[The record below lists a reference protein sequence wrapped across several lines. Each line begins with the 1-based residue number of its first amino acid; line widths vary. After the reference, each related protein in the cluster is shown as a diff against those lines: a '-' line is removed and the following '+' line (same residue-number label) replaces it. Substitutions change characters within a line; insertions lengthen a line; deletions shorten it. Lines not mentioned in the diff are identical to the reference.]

1 MNPTKDGMKD
11 AKTMRQEASPAVTLS
26 ATAEQGSEPRKELDL
41 DGVRQRLQQAQGP
54 QYWRSLEEL
63 AGSDE
68 FQELLHREFPR
79 FAAEWP
85 SEENGNAGNGVSRR
99 GFLELAASSLAL
111 AGLTA
116 CTRQPAETIV
126 PFVRQPENYIPGH
139 PLYYATAIE
148 LAGTAL
154 GLLAESHLGRPT
166 KLEGNP
172 EHPASLGATDA
183 LAQASVLSLY
193 DPDRSQTQ
201 SYLGQISSWEDLAA
215 EIRTSLPAL
224 EALQG
229 DGLRILTRTV
239 SSPTLAAQLTALEE
253 RLPKARWHQY
263 EPCGDH
269 AARAAAMAA
278 FGRPLATRYDFS
290 RADVILALDADF
302 LTSGP
307 GSVRYAKDFS
317 RRRRSGL
324 AQGGAQGMN
333 RLYVAESSPSNT
345 GATADHRLALAP
357 SELLRF
363 TAALAAELHVPG
375 AASGAGAEEELSP
388 PAREWIATVAADLA
402 AHRGSCAVV
411 PGVYAAPQV
420 HLLAQAINATLGNVG
435 STVLHS
441 EPGEARPEDQLA
453 SIGQLVADMRAG
465 KVDTL
470 LILEGNPAYDAPAD
484 LDFAETMLAQVKT
497 RIHLSLYRDE
507 TSEYCQWHI
516 PAAHFLESWSDC
528 RAFDGTAS
536 IVQPLIEPLHGGRTA
551 HEVVALFS
559 DRAGATAHE
568 LVQEHW
574 QGQGLDETGW
584 RRALHDGVIAGTA
597 SATLTAEINQA
608 AVAQA
613 CSESASRMDLELC
626 LRPDPS
632 VFDGRFA
639 NNAWLQELPKSL
651 TKLTWDNA
659 FLISPATAEEHGLKT
674 EDLVEVRL
682 GERKVVG
689 PVWIMPGQADR
700 AVTVHLGYGRTHA
713 GRVGNGAGFNAYPL
727 YTASTVNA
735 TVDIAV
741 ELAATGAT
749 YPLSSTQQHFAV
761 ELQSEEAHERHLVR
775 HADYAT
781 YQHQPDFAQHMGH
794 PPPGPEESMF
804 PPWEY
809 NGYAWGLAVDLNSCT
824 GCNACVTACQSE
836 NNIPVVGKV
845 QVANGRE
852 MHWIRIDRYYQ
863 GDLEDPDVH
872 FQPVMCMHCEQAP
885 CEVVCPVAATTHS
898 SEGLN
903 DMVYN
908 RCVGTRYC
916 SNNCPY
922 KVRRFNFLSYTDHD
936 SDLLAMARNPDVTVR
951 SRGVMEKCSY
961 CVQRINQARIEA
973 KKQDREIRDGEIKT
987 ACQQACPADALTFG
1001 DINDADSA
1009 VSRTKASPL
1018 NYTLLG
1024 DLGTRPRTTYLAKV
1038 TNPNPA
1044 LTRAAGEAGG
1054 HGQPT
1059 HEGGHG

>member
-1 MNPTKDGMKD
+1 MTTLEETSPRPDH
-11 AKTMRQEASPAVTLS
+11 ASS
-26 ATAEQGSEPRKELDL
+26 PRKGLDL
-41 DGVRQRLQQAQGP
+41 ATVRQRLQDAQGP

-63 AGSDE
+63 AGSE
-68 FQELLHREFPR
+68 GFQEMLHREFPR

-99 GFLELAASSLAL
+99 GFLELAAASLAL

-116 CTRQPAETIV
+116 CTSQPAETIV

-183 LAQASVLSLY
+183 VAQASVLSLY

-201 SYLGQISSWEDLAA
+201 TYLGKISSWEDLAA
-215 EIRTSLPAL
+215 EIRASLPAL
-224 EALQG
+224 EALAG

-253 RLPKARWHQY
+253 RFPKARWHQY

-269 AARAAAMAA
+269 AARAAARSS
-278 FGRPLATRYDFS
+278 FGQPVSTRFDFS
-290 RADVILALDADF
+290 RADVVLALDADF

-307 GSVRYAKDFS
+307 GAVRYAKDFS
-317 RRRRSGL
+317 KRRRAGL
-324 AQGGAQGMN
+324 AEDGPQGMN

-363 TAALAAELHVPG
+363 TAALATELHV
-375 AASGAGAEEELSP
+375 SGAQAPGELSQ
-388 PAREWIATVAADLA
+388 PAREWITAVAADLT
-402 AHRGSCAVV
+402 AHRGTSVV
-411 PGVYAAPQV
+411 IPGVYAAPQV
-420 HLLAQAINATLGNVG
+420 HLLAQAINAALGNVG
-435 STVLHS
+435 STVIHS
-441 EPGEARPEDQLA
+441 EPSGERDEDQLE

-470 LILEGNPAYDAPAD
+470 LILDGNPAYDAPAEF
-484 LDFAETMLAQVKT
+484 DFAATMLAQVKT

-536 IVQPLIEPLHGGRTA
+536 LVQPLIEPLHGGRTA
-551 HEVVALFS
+551 HEVIALFS
-559 DRAGATAHE
+559 DITDATAHE
-568 LVQEHW
+568 LVRQYW
-574 QGQGLDETGW
+574 QDQGLDEARW
-584 RRALHDGVIAGTA
+584 RQALHDGVIADTA
-597 SATLTAEINQA
+597 ATAITVEVSQA
-608 AVAQA
+608 AVSEA
-613 CSESASRMDLELC
+613 CSQTATVSGLELC

-659 FLISPATAEEHGLKT
+659 FLISPATAEEYGLKT

-689 PVWIMPGQADR
+689 PVWIMPGQAER
-700 AVTVHLGYGRTHA
+700 AITAHLGYGRTHA
-713 GRVGNGAGFNAYPL
+713 GRVGNGAGFDAYAL
-727 YTASTVNA
+727 FTTS
-735 TVDIAV
+735 AV
-741 ELAATGAT
+741 SGGVQLAATGAT

-761 ELQSEEAHERHLVR
+761 ELQSSEADARHLVR
-775 HADYAT
+775 HADYET
-781 YQHQPDFAQHMGH
+781 YQRQPDFAQHMGH
-794 PPPGPEESMF
+794 HAPGPEESMF

-809 NGYAWGLAVDLNSCT
+809 KGYAWGLAVDLNTCT

-836 NNIPVVGKV
+836 NNIPVVGKE
-845 QVANGRE
+845 QVGNGRE

-863 GDLEDPDVH
+863 GGLEDPDVH

-903 DMVYN
+903 EMTYN

-936 SDLLAMARNPDVTVR
+936 TDLLAMARNPDVTVR

-961 CVQRINQARIEA
+961 CVQRINHARIEA
-973 KKQDREIRDGEIKT
+973 KKKDRPIRDGEIQT
-987 ACQQACPADALTFG
+987 ACQQACPADALVFG

-1009 VSRTKASPL
+1009 VSQSKASPL
-1018 NYTLLG
+1018 NYALLG

-1044 LTRAAGEAGG
+1044 LVRGQPAHDGG
-1054 HGQPT
+1054 HG
-1059 HEGGHG
+1059 

>member
-1 MNPTKDGMKD
+1 MNPMKDGM
-11 AKTMRQEASPAVTLS
+11 TTSEEASPTQDPA
-26 ATAEQGSEPRKELDL
+26 QEPREALDL
-41 DGVRQRLQQAQGP
+41 ATVRHQLQQAQGP

-63 AGSDE
+63 AGSE
-68 FQELLHREFPR
+68 GFQEMLHREFPR

-85 SEENGNAGNGVSRR
+85 CQDNGNANPGVSRR
-99 GFLELAASSLAL
+99 GFLELAAASLAL

-116 CTRQPAETIV
+116 CTTQPQETIV

-139 PLYYATAIE
+139 PLYYATAME
-148 LAGTAL
+148 LAGTGL

-201 SYLGQISSWEDLAA
+201 TYLGQIGAWEDLAA
-215 EIRTSLPAL
+215 QIRTTLPAL

-229 DGLRILTRTV
+229 EGLRILTRTV

-253 RLPKARWHQY
+253 RFPKARWHQY
-263 EPCGDH
+263 EPCGNH
-269 AARAAAMAA
+269 AARAAAAAA
-278 FGRPLATRYDFS
+278 FGQPLATRYDFS
-290 RADVILALDADF
+290 RAEVVLALDADF
-302 LTSGP
+302 LTAGP
-307 GSVRYAKDFS
+307 GAVRYAKEFS
-317 RRRRSGL
+317 KRRRAGL
-324 AQGGAQGMN
+324 AEDGPQGMN
-333 RLYVAESSPSNT
+333 RLYVAESSPTNT

-363 TAALAAELHVPG
+363 TAALATELRVPG
-375 AASGAGAEEELSP
+375 ARPVGELTQ
-388 PAREWIATVAADLA
+388 PAQEWVTAVAADLS
-402 AHRGSCAVV
+402 AHRGASVV
-411 PGVYAAPQV
+411 IPGVYAAPQV
-420 HLLAQAINATLGNVG
+420 HVLAQAINAALGNVG
-435 STVLHS
+435 TTVIHA
-441 EPGEARPEDQLA
+441 PANEARAEDQLG
-453 SIGQLVADMRAG
+453 SIAQLVADMRAG

-470 LILEGNPAYDAPAD
+470 VILDGNPAYDAPAD
-484 LDFAETMLAQVKT
+484 LDFAATMLAQVKT
-497 RIHLSLYRDE
+497 RIHLGLYRDE

-559 DRAGATAHE
+559 ERADATAHE
-568 LVQEHW
+568 LVQGYW
-574 QGQGLDETGW
+574 QTQGLDEAGW
-584 RRALHDGVIAGTA
+584 RQALHDGVIAGSA
-597 SATLTAEINQA
+597 AASVSATISQE

-613 CSESASRMDLELC
+613 CTEETQEAGRHGLELC

-639 NNAWLQELPKSL
+639 NNAWLQELPKALS
-651 TKLTWDNA
+651 KLTWDNA
-659 FLISPATAEEHGLKT
+659 FLISPATAQAHGLKT
-674 EDLVEVRL
+674 EDLIEVRL

-689 PVWIMPGQADR
+689 PVWIMPGQADG
-700 AVTVHLGYGRTHA
+700 AITAHLGYGRTHA
-713 GRVGNGAGFNAYPL
+713 GRVGNGAGFDAYPL
-727 YTASTVNA
+727 YTAKSGSASVAIA
-735 TVDIAV
+735 TVEI
-741 ELAATGAT
+741 AATGAT
-749 YPLSSTQQHFAV
+749 YPLSSTQEHFAV

-794 PPPGPEESMF
+794 PAPGPEESMF

-809 NGYAWGLAVDLNSCT
+809 KGYAWGLAVDLNTCT

-852 MHWIRIDRYYQ
+852 MHWLRIDRYYQ
-863 GDLEDPDVH
+863 GDLDQPDVH
-872 FQPVMCMHCEQAP
+872 FQPVMCQQCEQAP
-885 CEVVCPVAATTHS
+885 CEVVCPVGATSHS

-936 SDLLAMARNPDVTVR
+936 SELLAMGRNPDVTVR
-951 SRGVMEKCSY
+951 SRGVMEKCTY

-973 KKQDREIRDGEIKT
+973 KKQDRKIRDGEIQT
-987 ACQQACPADALTFG
+987 ACQQACPADALVFG

-1009 VSRTKASPL
+1009 VSQSKASPL
-1018 NYTLLG
+1018 NYALLG

-1044 LTRAAGEAGG
+1044 LG
-1054 HGQPT
+1054 HGQPA
-1059 HEGGHG
+1059 HEGDHG